1 MGIRRPTEREMNLA
15 LDIARE
21 VAAGWREH
29 VGANALMIG
38 AQRVIEDL
46 RLDKHGVE
54 VVDFFDAWLKG
65 GDRLAERGRRRDT
78 IRAWRA
84 P

>member
-21 VAAGWREH
+21 VAAGWREP
-29 VGANALMIG
+29 VGANAFMIG
-38 AQRVIEDL
+38 AQRVIEAL

-65 GDRLAERGRRRDT
+65 GD
-78 IRAWRA
+78 
-84 P
+84 